1 VGALSDPRVGQYVGE
16 NFIASYH
23 QIGDFEVV
31 KVNGKLQKNG
41 GNVASYFCTPE
52 GRVIHVTAKPI
63 NADQLLREATWAV
76 TTYRQVQAQKPTT
89 LLAQRQLVEQAHLSY
104 FNYSNLDFYA
114 KVKAQFS
121 GAQQRY
127 EDKMLAVYNANRRS
141 SYSRKSRYKESPLL
155 LARRA
160 AAKSLGGDRAHQIM
174 LAQPLAPFQEVYR
187 EVFEGLTNER
197 VIENRYIVYQ
207 AAEGFRKAR
216 ETGKPVMFVL
226 YDGHG
231 ENKDEPDSRTTKL
244 YSAIKQFDKRITST
258 FGPASEQPK
267 LGHYIKIAVPKR
279 QLAALSNLVD
289 LPVYELSQQS
299 SPLLLMTDAYGQQT
313 GIVTG
318 AECCDQLA
326 KQLWPAVLKVKLA
339 DAENLAGRGELTPAL
354 KLLQRVSKISTS
366 AVTHQRAQQL
376 GNQIKFQVAEKTYAT
391 ALECES
397 PQRRKIHQATA
408 LRKFSAL
415 SRTAQDE
422 GLRQRAEDYIAQL
435 RGNRQAEPKNTLL
448 AATSGNP

>member
-1 VGALSDPRVGQYVGE
+1 MGE

-52 GRVIHVTAKPI
+52 GRVIHVTAKPV

-89 LLAQRQLVEQAHLSY
+89 LLAQRQLVEQAHLSH
-104 FNYSNLDFYA
+104 FNYSNVDFYA
-114 KVKAQFS
+114 KVKAHFPR
-121 GAQQRY
+121 AQQRY
-127 EDKMLAVYNANRRS
+127 EDKMLAVYNEGRRS

-187 EVFEGLTNER
+187 EVFEELTNER
-197 VIENRYIVYQ
+197 VTENRYIVYQ
-207 AAEGFRKAR
+207 AAEGFQKAR

-244 YSAIKQFDKRITST
+244 YSAMKQFDKLITRT
-258 FGPASEQPK
+258 FGPALEQPK

-279 QLAALSNLVD
+279 QLAALSNLID
-289 LPVYELSQQS
+289 LPVYELSKQS

-326 KQLWPAVLKVKLA
+326 KQLWPAVLEVKLA
-339 DAENLAGRGELTPAL
+339 DVENLASRGELTPAL

-376 GNQIKFQVAEKTYAT
+376 GNQIKFQVAEKTYAN

-397 PQRRKIHQATA
+397 AERRKIHQANA
-408 LRKFSAL
+408 LRKFSVL

-435 RGNRQAEPKNTLL
+435 RGNSQAEPKNTLL
-448 AATSGNP
+448 ASNSVKP

>member
-1 VGALSDPRVGQYVGE
+1 VGE

-76 TTYRQVQAQKPTT
+76 TTYRQVQAQKPST
-89 LLAQRQLVEQAHLSY
+89 LLAQRHLVEQAHLSH
-104 FNYSNLDFYA
+104 FNTSNVDFYA
-114 KVKAQFS
+114 KVKEQLPR
-121 GAQQRY
+121 AQQRY
-127 EDKMLAVYNANRRS
+127 QQRYEEKMLAVYNESRGS
-141 SYSRKSRYKESPLL
+141 SYSRKSRYKESPLV

-197 VIENRYIVYQ
+197 VIENRYIVYR
-207 AAEGFRKAR
+207 AAEGFQKAQ

-226 YDGHG
+226 YDGQG
-231 ENKDEPDSRTTKL
+231 EDKDEPDSRTTKL
-244 YSAIKQFDKRITST
+244 YSAMKQFDKQITRT
-258 FGPASEQPK
+258 FGPALEQPR

-318 AECCDQLA
+318 AECCEQLA
-326 KQLWPAVLKVKLA
+326 KQLWPAVLEVKLA
-339 DAENLAGRGELTPAL
+339 DAENLASRGELTPAL
-354 KLLQRVSKISTS
+354 KLLQRVSKIST
-366 AVTHQRAQQL
+366 AAATQQRAEQL
-376 GNQIKFQVAEKTYAT
+376 GNQIKFQVAEKTFAN
-391 ALECES
+391 ALACEL
-397 PQRRKIHQATA
+397 PQRRKIYQANA
-408 LRKFSAL
+408 LRKFSTL
-415 SRTAQDE
+415 SRTAQDA
-422 GLRQRAEDYIAQL
+422 GLRQRADDYIAQL
-435 RGNRQAEPKNTLL
+435 RSNSQAEPKNTLL